1 MGIRQ
6 FCNSLARIQKNPHI
20 ATVVGVSR
28 HLLWQIRKVVN
39 AFPFELRISQ
49 SRLIAQHKRCGVSA
63 LIYNQG
69 MYDWNNM
76 HFLPEIARLANLH
89 TFIDVGANIGVY
101 SLILSEVSRLMVYAF
116 EPHPVTYR
124 YLQKNIEINP
134 GRSIVAVNSAVGN
147 VDGTVYL
154 TDHPGSATN
163 RVLAGGSAEQESG
176 LMVPICRLDTFCSS
190 RNISPEIVKI
200 DVEGYELAVLE
211 GLGEL
216 ITEIEVLC
224 LELKHQSKEE
234 ERRILALLGGAGLEG
249 PFWVRYGQKRLSRE
263 QFGFEDPVFCS
274 AKILGVLRNN
284 GWIIEAR

>member
-6 FCNSLARIQKNPHI
+6 FCSSLARIQKNPHVSTL
-20 ATVVGVSR
+20 AGVTR
-28 HLLWQIRKVVN
+28 HLLWQIRKVVD

-76 HFLPEIARLANLH
+76 HFLPEIARLADLH
-89 TFIDVGANIGVY
+89 TFIDVGANVGVY
-101 SLILSEVSRLMVYAF
+101 SLILSEVSRLTVYAF

-154 TDHPGSATN
+154 TDYPGSATN
-163 RVLAGGSAEQESG
+163 RVLTGSSANQESG
-176 LMVPICRLDTFCSS
+176 LEVPVCRLDTFCSS
-190 RNISPEIVKI
+190 RNILPEIVKI

-216 ITEIEVLC
+216 ITAVEVLC

-234 ERRILALLGGAGLEG
+234 EKRILALLGDARLEG
-249 PFWVRYGQKRLSRE
+249 PFWVRYDQKQLSRE
-263 QFGFEDPVFCS
+263 RFGFEDPVFCS
-274 AKILGVLRNN
+274 TKILGVLENK
-284 GWIIEAR
+284 GWGVES